1 MRCLPLLKRG
11 MVSSPIS
18 RRSHVAPFMAMDVL
32 SEAAALERQGRRI
45 IHMEVGE
52 PAAPPPRVVR
62 EAAIAALGGG
72 RIGYTEALGL
82 PSLRSAIA
90 RSYRD
95 RYGIEVPAERVAV
108 TTGSSGGFIL
118 AFLACFDPGARIA
131 ISEPG
136 YPAYRNLLEALGLVA
151 VALPVSASTRFAVTA
166 EMIEAAHREQGLDG
180 VLLMSPANPSGTMLT
195 RDALAEICATC
206 ERLGVRF
213 ISDEIYH
220 GLTYERPADTALAF
234 SQSAIVVNSFS
245 KYYCMTGWRV
255 GWLVLSDELVRPIER
270 LQQSL
275 AISVP
280 YLSQIAA
287 EAAFGA
293 RDELEAVRRGYAK
306 NRSYLIEELPKIGIA
321 DFHSVD
327 GAFYI
332 YADIGRFTNDSAGFC
347 KRMLEEAG
355 VAATTGLDFDRQRG
369 HRTMRLS
376 FAGSYQDMRETV
388 ARLGNWLR

>member
-1 MRCLPLLKRG
+1 MKAN
-11 MVSSPIS
+11 PIS
-18 RRSHVAPFMAMDVL
+18 RRSQVAPFMAMDVL
-32 SEAAALERQGRRI
+32 SDAAALERQGRRI

-52 PAAPPPRVVR
+52 PAAPPPRLVR

-72 RIGYTEALGL
+72 RVGYTEALGL
-82 PSLRSAIA
+82 PSLRQAIA

-95 RYGIEVPAERVAV
+95 LYGVDIPPERVAV

-136 YPAYRNLLEALGLVA
+136 YPAYRNLLEALGLEA
-151 VALPVSASTRFAVTA
+151 VSLAVSSETRFAVAA
-166 EMIEAAHREQGLDG
+166 EMIEGAHQKRALDG

-195 RDALAEICATC
+195 RGALADICAAC
-206 ERLGVRF
+206 ERLGIQF

-234 SQSAIVVNSFS
+234 SPSVIVVNSFS

-255 GWLVLSDELVRPIER
+255 GWLVLPNELVRPIER

-280 YLSQIAA
+280 YLSQVAA

-306 NRSYLIEELPKIGIA
+306 NRAYLIEELPKIGLP
-321 DFHSVD
+321 DFHLVE
-327 GAFYI
+327 GAFYV
-332 YADIGRFTNDSAGFC
+332 YADVGRFTNDSAAFC

-355 VAATTGLDFDRQRG
+355 VAATTGLDFDRERG
-369 HRTMRLS
+369 HRTMRIS
-376 FAGSYQDMRETV
+376 FAGGHEDMREAV
-388 ARLGNWLR
+388 GRLGAWLG

>member
-1 MRCLPLLKRG
+1 MTRNR
-11 MVSSPIS
+11 IS
-18 RRSHVAPFMAMDVL
+18 RRSQIAPFMAMDVL

-62 EAAIAALGGG
+62 DAAIAALGGG
-72 RIGYTEALGL
+72 RVGYTEALGL
-82 PSLRSAIA
+82 PSLRQAIA
-90 RSYRD
+90 RSYRELYD
-95 RYGIEVPAERVAV
+95 LEVSAKRVAV

-118 AFLACFDPGARIA
+118 TFLACFDPGARIA

-136 YPAYRNLLEALGLVA
+136 YPAYRNLLEALGLIA
-151 VALPVSASTRFAVTA
+151 VPLAVSAATRFAVTA
-166 EMIEAAHREQGLDG
+166 QMIEAEHRERGLDG

-195 RDALAEICATC
+195 RDALADICMAC
-206 ERLGVRF
+206 DRLGIQF

-220 GLTYERPADTALAF
+220 GLTYERPAETSLTF
-234 SQSAIVVNSFS
+234 SATAIVVNSFS

-255 GWLVLSDELVRPIER
+255 GWLVLPEELVRPIER

-280 YLSQIAA
+280 YLSQVAA

-293 RDELEAVRRGYAK
+293 GAELEEVRRGYAK
-306 NRSYLIEELPKIGIA
+306 NRSYLIEQLPKIGIT
-321 DFHSVD
+321 DFHPAD
-327 GAFYI
+327 GAFYV

-347 KRMLEEAG
+347 KRMLDEAG
-355 VAATTGLDFDRQRG
+355 VAATTGLDFDRQQG
-369 HRTMRLS
+369 HRAMRLS
-376 FAGSYQDMRETV
+376 FAGSHEDMREAV

>member
-1 MRCLPLLKRG
+1 
-11 MVSSPIS
+11 
-18 RRSHVAPFMAMDVL
+18 MAMDVL
-32 SEAAALERQGRRI
+32 AEAAALERQGRRI
-45 IHMEVGE
+45 IHLEVGE

-62 EAAIAALGGG
+62 EAAIAALAGG
-72 RIGYTEALGL
+72 RVGYTEALGL
-82 PSLRSAIA
+82 PSLRAAIA

-95 RYGIEVPAERVAV
+95 LYDLEVPAERIAV

-118 AFLACFDPGARIA
+118 TFLACFDPGARIA

-136 YPAYRNLLEALGLVA
+136 YPAYRNLLEALGLEA
-151 VALPVSASTRFAVTA
+151 VPLPVSCDTRFAVTA
-166 EMIEAAHREQGLDG
+166 GMIEAAHGERALDA

-195 RDALAEICATC
+195 RDALAEICALC
-206 ERLGVRF
+206 DRSGIQF

-234 SQSAIVVNSFS
+234 SPSAIVVNSFS

-255 GWLVLSDELVRPIER
+255 GWLVLPNELVRPVER

-280 YLSQIAA
+280 YLSQVAA
-287 EAAFGA
+287 EAAFDA
-293 RDELEAVRRGYAK
+293 RDELEQVRRSYAK
-306 NRSYLIEELPKIGIA
+306 NRAYLLEELPKIGISDLHPA
-321 DFHSVD
+321 D

-332 YADIGRFTNDSAGFC
+332 YADIGRFADESAEFC
-347 KRMLEEAG
+347 KRMLEQAG
-355 VAATTGLDFDRQRG
+355 IAATTGLDFDRQRG

-376 FAGSYQDMRETV
+376 FAGSHEDIAEAV
-388 ARLGNWLR
+388 ARLRNWLG

>member
-1 MRCLPLLKRG
+1 MDSTKL
-11 MVSSPIS
+11 PIS
-18 RRSHVAPFMAMDVL
+18 RRSRVAPFMAMDVL

-52 PAAPPPRVVR
+52 PAAPPPQVVR

-82 PSLRSAIA
+82 PSLRAAIA
-90 RSYRD
+90 RSYREL
-95 RYGIEVPAERVAV
+95 YGIEVPAERIAV
-108 TTGSSGGFIL
+108 TTGSSGAFIL
-118 AFLACFDPGARIA
+118 VFLACFDPGARIA

-136 YPAYRNLLEALGLVA
+136 YPAYRNLLEALGLIA
-151 VALPVSASTRFAVTA
+151 VPLAVSAATRFAVTA
-166 EMIEAAHREQGLDG
+166 EMIETEHREQGLDG

-195 RDALAEICATC
+195 RDALAAICATC
-206 ERLGVRF
+206 EQLGIRF

-234 SQSAIVVNSFS
+234 SEHSIVVNSFS

-255 GWLVLSDELVRPIER
+255 GWLVLPEELVRPVER

-280 YLSQIAA
+280 YLSQLAA

-306 NRSYLIEELPKIGIA
+306 NRRYLLEELPKIGIA
-321 DFHSVD
+321 DIHPAD

-332 YADIGRFTNDSAGFC
+332 YADLGRFTEDSAAFC
-347 KRMLEEAG
+347 KHMLEEAG
-355 VAATTGLDFDRQRG
+355 VAATTGLDFDRQGGR
-369 HRTMRLS
+369 RTMRLS
-376 FAGSYQDMRETV
+376 FAGSHEDMREAV

>member
-1 MRCLPLLKRG
+1 
-11 MVSSPIS
+11 
-18 RRSHVAPFMAMDVL
+18 
-32 SEAAALERQGRRI
+32 
-45 IHMEVGE
+45 
-52 PAAPPPRVVR
+52 
-62 EAAIAALGGG
+62 
-72 RIGYTEALGL
+72 
-82 PSLRSAIA
+82 
-90 RSYRD
+90 
-95 RYGIEVPAERVAV
+95 VAV

-136 YPAYRNLLEALGLVA
+136 YPAYRNLLEALGLIA
-151 VALPVSASTRFAVTA
+151 VALPVSASSRFGVTA
-166 EMIEAAHREQGLDG
+166 DMIEASHRQQGLDG

-195 RDALAEICATC
+195 RGALADICATC
-206 ERLGVRF
+206 ERLGLQF

-234 SQSAIVVNSFS
+234 SQTAVVVNSFS

-255 GWLVLSDELVRPIER
+255 GWLVLPRELVRPIER
-270 LQQSL
+270 LQQSF

-293 RDELEAVRRGYAK
+293 RDELEAVRRGYAR
-306 NRSYLIEELPKIGIA
+306 NRSYLVEQLPKIGIS
-321 DFHSVD
+321 DFHPVD

-332 YADIGRFTNDSAGFC
+332 YGDVARFTNDSATFC

-369 HRTMRLS
+369 HRAMRLS
-376 FAGSYQDMRETV
+376 FAGSYDDIAETV

>member
-1 MRCLPLLKRG
+1 MLSKR
-11 MVSSPIS
+11 IS
-18 RRSHVAPFMAMDVL
+18 RRSQVAPFMAMDVL
-32 SEAAALERQGRRI
+32 SQAAALERQGRHI
-45 IHMEVGE
+45 VHMEVGE

-72 RIGYTEALGL
+72 RVGYTEALGL

-90 RSYRD
+90 CSYRD
-95 RYGIEVPAERVAV
+95 RYGLEVPAERVSV

-118 AFLACFDPGARIA
+118 ALLACFDPGARIA

-136 YPAYRNLLEALGLVA
+136 YPAYRNLLEALGLIA

-166 EMIEAAHREQGLDG
+166 AMIEASHREQGLDG

-195 RDALAEICATC
+195 RQALAEICATC
-206 ERLGVRF
+206 ERLGVQF

-220 GLTYERPADTALAF
+220 GLTYERAADTALAF
-234 SQSAIVVNSFS
+234 SRSAIVVNSFS

-255 GWLVLSDELVRPIER
+255 GWLVLPGELVRPIER

-293 RDELEAVRRGYAK
+293 RDELEAVRRGYAQ
-306 NRSYLIEELPKIGIA
+306 NRSYLLEELPKIGMTE
-321 DFHSVD
+321 FHPVD
-327 GAFYI
+327 GAFYV
-332 YADIGRFTNDSAGFC
+332 YADIARFTNDSAAFC

-369 HRTMRLS
+369 HRAMRLS
-376 FAGSYQDMRETV
+376 FAGSYEDMRETV
-388 ARLGNWLR
+388 ARLGNWVR